1 MIINHVKIKKASML
15 SKQSR
20 KHTKYVRT
28 QGCRHTSTPARQSR
42 DLADWLKMLNKIIFL
57 KKLFIIK
64 NFNI

>member
-1 MIINHVKIKKASML
+1 ML
-15 SKQSR
+15 IKQSL
-20 KHTKYVRT
+20 KHTKHVRT
-28 QGCRHTSTPARQSR
+28 QGCRHTSTPAHQSR